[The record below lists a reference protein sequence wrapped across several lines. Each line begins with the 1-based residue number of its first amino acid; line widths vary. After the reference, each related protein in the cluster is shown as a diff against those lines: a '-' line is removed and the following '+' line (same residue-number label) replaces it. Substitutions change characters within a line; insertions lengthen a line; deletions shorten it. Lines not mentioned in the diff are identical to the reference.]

1 MDDRHRSGRG
11 TVLHLAA
18 HPICAAG
25 RSAFHRRD
33 LAHSPERLALFQ
45 CLLLWRARPHLP
57 LPLHAHPHDLLPH
70 RLPREDQAGLLH
82 DLPSGEHRGP
92 GDHQLHLV
100 RQPGAHAPHGRTN
113 APALHGHEP
122 VAALHLHGRYLAL
135 LDIHMPG
142 PNGLEV
148 GRTLK
153 AERPEMHI
161 VILTM
166 HNSPAL
172 VRQVKAAGFQGYLV
186 KNTGAQELRDVL
198 RCAA

>member
-1 MDDRHRSGRG
+1 
-11 TVLHLAA
+11 
-18 HPICAAG
+18 
-25 RSAFHRRD
+25 
-33 LAHSPERLALFQ
+33 
-45 CLLLWRARPHLP
+45 
-57 LPLHAHPHDLLPH
+57 
-70 RLPREDQAGLLH
+70 
-82 DLPSGEHRGP
+82 
-92 GDHQLHLV
+92 
-100 RQPGAHAPHGRTN
+100 
-113 APALHGHEP
+113 
-122 VAALHLHGRYLAL
+122 
-135 LDIHMPG
+135 MPG

-153 AERPEMHI
+153 AERPEMLI